1 MWGIDDGVLATGS
14 DEKAIE
20 AVLDKVM
27 DPQAFREKVAEIYAH
42 PNEASQDDLLLR
54 DGRTFD

>member
-1 MWGIDDGVLATGS
+1 MWGIDDGVLAAGS

-27 DPQAFREKVAEIYAH
+27 DPQAFREKVW
-42 PNEASQDDLLLR
+42 
-54 DGRTFD
+54 G